1 MTNSY
6 HCGIGKWV
14 LHIIRTN
21 YSSLQHWIRRH
32 SCRVIGASPD
42 GQVDFHRFKYPCS
55 SILFLG
61 DERKGLTKSQINLCH
76 HLVRIPMTGKVDS
89 LNLGVAG
96 SLLLYELY
104 KCKAN

>member
-76 HLVRIPMTGKVDS
+76 RLVRIPMTGKVDS
-89 LNLGVAG
+89 LILGVTG